1 MGVLLAAG
9 WTPPLEHDQLARVA
23 ERLRSL
29 RSLDAILDNAGDVLS
44 GQDPPEEEFAV
55 LEERL
60 REDLTRLV
68 NIAVAATAQDPG
80 VTGLADRARALTSK
94 ELPDSWRPALT
105 HLRRMAVTVQTLLE
119 QLARA
124 GAIREIA

>member
-1 MGVLLAAG
+1 MEYGRLS
-9 WTPPLEHDQLARVA
+9 HVA

-29 RSLDAILDNAGDVLS
+29 RPLEAILDDAGDVLS

-68 NIAVAATAQDPG
+68 NIAVATTAQDPG
-80 VTGLADRARALTSK
+80 VTGLADRARVLTSK

-124 GAIREIA
+124 GAIREID

>member
-9 WTPPLEHDQLARVA
+9 WTPPLEHAQLVRVA
-23 ERLRSL
+23 ERLRSS
-29 RSLDAILDNAGDVLS
+29 RSLDAILDDAGDVLG

-68 NIAVAATAQDPG
+68 NIAVATTAQDPG
-80 VTGLADRARALTSK
+80 VTGLADRARVLTSK

-124 GAIREIA
+124 GAIREID